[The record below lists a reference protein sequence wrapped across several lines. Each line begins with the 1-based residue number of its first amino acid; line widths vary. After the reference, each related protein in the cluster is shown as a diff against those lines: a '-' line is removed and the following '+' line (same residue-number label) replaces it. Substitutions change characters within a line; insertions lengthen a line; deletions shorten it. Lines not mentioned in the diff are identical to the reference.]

1 MKRKLHDLVNGA
13 GNLPIG
19 KLAVGS
25 LWAPALWFAVIALG
39 DGSNLLDPPSERYFR
54 WEVLYPVVSLLTAA
68 AFVNLSLWL
77 VRRRFPGVALTLW
90 IGSVGIT
97 GFLLFAVGLF
107 MVSFEGGD
115 IFSGP
120 SSRDV
125 TRFTLFMSGVM
136 ASFTLPGWAA
146 LGLSHLITLA
156 RRSRSRMTDAPEPS
170 RSD

>member
-1 MKRKLHDLVNGA
+1 MKRKLYDLVNGA

-25 LWAPALWFAVIALG
+25 LWAPVLWFAVMALG
-39 DGSNLLDPPSERYFR
+39 DGSSLWYFR
-54 WEVLYPVVSLLTAA
+54 EQLLYQVVSLLTAA

-156 RRSRSRMTDAPEPS
+156 RRGRSRTTDAPEPS